1 MTIVL
6 KLPFTSA
13 ASTKGRHKY
22 SGSGLAMVGETGVG
36 GADALFA
43 GGGISNVA
51 DVGVEGLARFD
62 DAPLCAER
70 VIDRLIKVK
79 TVQLGINYEVWKQ
92 RQYSSISGSDLSQK
106 E

>member
-13 ASTKGRHKY
+13 ASTKGRDKY
-22 SGSGLAMVGETGVG
+22 SGSGLGMVGETGVG

-51 DVGVEGLARFD
+51 DVGVEGLARLD
-62 DAPLCAER
+62 DPPLCAER
-70 VIDRLIKVK
+70 VIDRLIKV

-92 RQYSSISGSDLSQK
+92 RQYSSTSGSDLSQK